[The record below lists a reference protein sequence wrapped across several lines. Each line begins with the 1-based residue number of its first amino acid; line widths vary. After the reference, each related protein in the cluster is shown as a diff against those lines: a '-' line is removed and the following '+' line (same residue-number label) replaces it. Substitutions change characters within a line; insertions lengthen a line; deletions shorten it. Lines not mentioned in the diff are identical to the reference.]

1 MQLLALFQMNEIR
14 TRLVSR
20 MGSSKIFRSSS
31 SIVSPDEIKINDKMF
46 SFYFSY
52 QEDSF
57 DILNT
62 FVSFPQSLLSQ
73 GRQIAHTG
81 QEISLLYGNLPT
93 FSCFLNNFIPSWLHI
108 CHNFY
113 TQYTISLTQV
123 QE

>member
-52 QEDSF
+52 QEDSPNR
-57 DILNT
+57 LT
-62 FVSFPQSLLSQ
+62 APLL
-73 GRQIAHTG
+73 I
-81 QEISLLYGNLPT
+81 Y
-93 FSCFLNNFIPSWLHI
+93 
-108 CHNFY
+108 
-113 TQYTISLTQV
+113 
-123 QE
+123 